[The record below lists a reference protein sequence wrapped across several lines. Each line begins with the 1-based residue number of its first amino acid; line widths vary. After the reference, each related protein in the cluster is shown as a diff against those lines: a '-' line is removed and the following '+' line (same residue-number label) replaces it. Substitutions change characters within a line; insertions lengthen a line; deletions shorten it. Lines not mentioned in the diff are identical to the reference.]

1 MLIILGDVIYR
12 RSFLCP
18 AVKKRKGKK
27 LQIIKGK
34 KEEDKIVIKR
44 NDLIM
49 SVKER
54 LAIIV
59 NLF

>member
-1 MLIILGDVIYR
+1 V
-12 RSFLCP
+12 
-18 AVKKRKGKK
+18 VKKRKGKK

-34 KEEDKIVIKR
+34 REEDKTAIRR
-44 NDLIM
+44 NNLFM

>member
-1 MLIILGDVIYR
+1 V
-12 RSFLCP
+12 
-18 AVKKRKGKK
+18 VKKRKGKK

-34 KEEDKIVIKR
+34 KEEDKIAIRK

-54 LAIIV
+54 LTIIV

>member
-18 AVKKRKGKK
+18 VVKKRKGRK

-34 KEEDKIVIKR
+34 KEEDKIAIRR

-49 SVKER
+49 SVKKR
-54 LAIIV
+54 LTITV